1 VGLFD
6 WLHTG
11 ERLRALDARV
21 AAAERDAAAAR
32 AEADARLRAAL
43 AEAAAH
49 EAALRGKIDELA
61 GRAAAQ
67 QSALDAL
74 AARAA
79 SADDA
84 IRAARLTDAERH
96 ALAGAAAAHPPFP
109 SLPRAGYVAPEP
121 WFYAA
126 FEALFR
132 GSREEIAARL
142 GVHLTPAVAAA
153 RACDDRP
160 LIDIGCGRGEW
171 LGLVTGQGLHA
182 IGIDVNPD
190 MVAACRA
197 LGLDAHLADGV
208 AHLRAVAAQAVSVVT
223 AFHVVEHLPINA
235 IVALLVETERVLAPG
250 GLVILETPN
259 PDNLVVGANTFW
271 LDPSHLRPLPPRL
284 LRFCVEAAGLV
295 VEEVVPLG
303 PDPQVA
309 AQAATESWPPGV
321 AHALGGA
328 RDYAIVARKAR
339 A

>member
-6 WLHTG
+6 WLHVG

-21 AAAERDAAAAR
+21 AAAERDAVAAR
-32 AEADARLRAAL
+32 AEADTRFSAAL
-43 AEAAAH
+43 AQAAAR
-49 EAALRGKIDELA
+49 EAALRADLVELE
-61 GRAAAQ
+61 GRARAQ
-67 QSALDAL
+67 QAALDAL

-79 SADDA
+79 AADEA
-84 IRAARLTDAERH
+84 IAAARPTDDERGALVRAAI
-96 ALAGAAAAHPPFP
+96 AHPPFP
-109 SLPRAGYVAPEP
+109 NLPRAGYVAPEP

-126 FEALFR
+126 FETLFR

-142 GVHLTPAVAAA
+142 AVHIDAATATA
-153 RACDDRP
+153 RDCGDRP

-171 LGLVTGQGLHA
+171 LELASGRGLHA

-208 AHLRAVAAQAVSVVT
+208 AHLRAVAAHATSVVT

-235 IVALLVETERVLAPG
+235 IVALLVEIERVLAPG
-250 GLVILETPN
+250 GLAILETPN

-271 LDPSHLRPLPPRL
+271 LDPSHLRPIPPRL

-295 VEEVVPLG
+295 VEHMVPLG

-309 AQAATESWPPGV
+309 AQAAAESWPPGV
-321 AHALGGA
+321 AQALGGP

-339 A
+339 G